1 MLKKVSKESINQAY
15 ARIKGHIVNTP
26 LISVNSINDKFN
38 SKVFFKLES
47 EQKTGSFKIRG
58 ALNKLLQLTS
68 ADKKKGVI
76 AYSSGNHA
84 QAVSYGCKLL
94 GINSM
99 IVMPKDA
106 PKIKILKTKKNKD
119 GLFLV

>member
-47 EQKTGSFKIRG
+47 EQKTGSFRFICCR
-58 ALNKLLQLTS
+58 T
-68 ADKKKGVI
+68 GVG
-76 AYSSGNHA
+76 SRR
-84 QAVSYGCKLL
+84 
-94 GINSM
+94 
-99 IVMPKDA
+99 
-106 PKIKILKTKKNKD
+106 
-119 GLFLV
+119 LFA